1 MKAAAPGAEAVRE
14 GAEDVSATARD
25 ATQQAVQLAQPQALE
40 ATSTAAFEKFRENAM
55 NQQLVLERQQAAFLQ
70 KIAKALT
77 NPAAA
82 FVEFAL

>member
-1 MKAAAPGAEAVRE
+1 
-14 GAEDVSATARD
+14 
-25 ATQQAVQLAQPQALE
+25 
-40 ATSTAAFEKFRENAM
+40 M